1 MAWNFIK
8 TDSIADLVA
17 AIYGKSLNFIKT
29 DSATDPVTAIYS
41 IGLTLYKKQTL
52 SQPAAKK
59 EFAKY
64 VPRAPSYLTH
74 LRPLRALIFTRL
86 NYAPWEPYLHALLT
100 RL

>member
-8 TDSIADLVA
+8 TDSIADFVA
-17 AIYGKSLNFIKT
+17 VIYGKSPNFIKT

-59 EFAKY
+59 EFVK
-64 VPRAPSYLTH
+64 
-74 LRPLRALIFTRL
+74 LRALRAFVP
-86 NYAPWEPYLHALLT
+86 YAPSPITCFDLYAP
-100 RL
+100 